1 MPFDSVSFF
10 IPIILALVVN
20 LLFWLFYRHRKK
32 KDRGFV
38 LPYYR
43 LSYRRRFKRNLWTL
57 PLIIVSIIVI
67 LLLDYLPIVIRTG
80 YGLVISVATVIEL
93 IYNYKKANK
102 EKEDR

>member
-67 LLLDYLPIVIRTG
+67 LPLEYIPIVIRMG
-80 YGLVISVATVIEL
+80 YVLLISVATVFEL

-102 EKEDR
+102 EKEDK